1 MTIKRPVRKTKRS
14 NPETITK
21 NIQKNINSFIGEF
34 VGVYG
39 PNIHF
44 HGKLKESDDSEYDR
58 SEGSAK
64 EPYEYHIQIDD
75 GRSHG
80 YLSFNYK
87 NVRKIILDQPNQQKI
102 QIFIDLTKKV

>member
-1 MTIKRPVRKTKRS
+1 MIKRPIRTLKRK
-14 NPETITK
+14 NPETLTK

-44 HGKLKESDDSEYDR
+44 HGKLKESDDSKYDR
-58 SEGSAK
+58 SEGLIK
-64 EPYEYHIQIDD
+64 EPNEYHIQIDD

-80 YLSFNYK
+80 FRHWDLTSGN
-87 NVRKIILDQPNQQKI
+87 ILISKDLKRVY
-102 QIFIDLTKKV
+102 FIDPFLP